1 MTTELTL
8 AEIKEISTTL
18 SASKLMPEALQK
30 SPADIFAIVKTGQ
43 ELGLEPMKSIRGIA
57 IIKGKPTL
65 SADLMG
71 ALVKRER
78 SVCEYLRL
86 VESTDKVATYETK
99 RVGEPGTT
107 RISFTSEDAARAGLA
122 GDNWRKY
129 PAQMLRARAL
139 SGICRAV
146 YPDLLLGVYAEGEL
160 DDSVTVEPKRVDAA
174 MVDAFTKPADIVE
187 VAAQRVEAVETEL
200 KAPPASPPRQSDDVE
215 KKRAEVMAVLEASKD
230 KATFVK
236 DMHHVAKL
244 VNELPPSI
252 QAAVRTWSAAKM
264 KELEAAK

>member
-1 MTTELTL
+1 MTTALTL
-8 AEIKEISTTL
+8 TEIKEVSTTL

-30 SPADIFAIVKTGQ
+30 SPADIFAIVLTGQ
-43 ELGLEPMKSIRGIA
+43 ELGLEPMKAIRGIA

-71 ALVKRER
+71 ALVKQESRI
-78 SVCEYLRL
+78 CEYLRL

-107 RISFTSEDAARAGLA
+107 KISFTSEDAQRAGLQ

-146 YPDLLLGVYAEGEL
+146 YPDLLLGVYSEGDLE
-160 DDSVTVEPKRVDAA
+160 EPREEKRMEMVAAFTAPNPIVDAAAKRVD
-174 MVDAFTKPADIVE
+174 V
-187 VAAQRVEAVETEL
+187 VEAEL
-200 KAPPASPPRQSDDVE
+200 KAPSPTPPPSPAKTDAE
-215 KKRAEVMAVLEASKD
+215 KKASILKLLEVPTTHGALMAAAARWRDLVMELPDADRAEVRAFVSKRQDELKAVA
-230 KATFVK
+230 
-236 DMHHVAKL
+236 
-244 VNELPPSI
+244 P
-252 QAAVRTWSAAKM
+252 
-264 KELEAAK
+264 

>member
-1 MTTELTL
+1 MTTALTL
-8 AEIKEISTTL
+8 TEIKEVSTTL

-30 SPADIFAIVKTGQ
+30 SPADIFAIVLTGQ
-43 ELGLEPMKSIRGIA
+43 ELGLEPMKAIRGIT

-71 ALVKRER
+71 ALVKRESR
-78 SVCEYLRL
+78 ICEYLRL

-107 RISFTSEDAARAGLA
+107 KISFTSEDAHRAGLQ

-146 YPDLLLGVYAEGEL
+146 YPDLLLGVYSEGEL
-160 DDSVTVEPKRVDAA
+160 EEPREEKRVEMVAAFTAPNPIVDAA
-174 MVDAFTKPADIVE
+174 AKRVE
-187 VAAQRVEAVETEL
+187 VVEAEL
-200 KAPPASPPRQSDDVE
+200 KAPSPTPPPVTKTDAE
-215 KKRAEVMAVLEASKD
+215 KKAAILKLLEAPTTHGALMAAAAKWRDLVMELPDADRAEVRAFVSKRQDELKAVA
-230 KATFVK
+230 
-236 DMHHVAKL
+236 
-244 VNELPPSI
+244 P
-252 QAAVRTWSAAKM
+252 
-264 KELEAAK
+264 